1 MAECRCRARRD
12 GQGRDAARPGSA
24 REALEKTPMNRYIN
38 PNTVFVRPQG
48 SCRDSEAER
57 ALLEQLVEQSV
68 RQNQSLVDLLGAVNA
83 LTAVLLAK
91 L

>member
-1 MAECRCRARRD
+1 MAECRCRAQR
-12 GQGRDAARPGSA
+12 GGPGRSAARPGSTQ
-24 REALEKTPMNRYIN
+24 ETLKDMPMNRYIN

-48 SCRDSEAER
+48 NCRDGEAER

-83 LTAVLLAK
+83 LTAAVLAK

>member
-1 MAECRCRARRD
+1 MAECRCRAQRG
-12 GQGRDAARPGSA
+12 GQGRAAARPGSV
-24 REALEKTPMNRYIN
+24 RESLEKLPMDRYIN
-38 PNTVFVRPQG
+38 PNTVFVRPQW
-48 SCRDSEAER
+48 SCRDGEAER

-83 LTAVLLAK
+83 LTAALLAK